1 MFFCSNGK
9 VAGYL
14 CRMTASRP
22 KKYYSSTE
30 ALQLLRK
37 YCAYQER
44 NHQEVRN
51 KLLSL
56 GIRGN
61 DLENLIVKLIEDG
74 FLNEERYAL
83 AFAGGK
89 FRMKNWGR
97 NKIEQQLK
105 AKGISDYLINKAI
118 KEIGEGDYKKS
129 LQQLLGKKAGSI
141 KDSNVFSKKQKLSNF
156 LIRKGYEQEFVWEEV
171 KKYFDE

>member
-1 MFFCSNGK
+1 M
-9 VAGYL
+9 A
-14 CRMTASRP
+14 TSRG
-22 KKYYSSTE
+22 KKYYSTAE
-30 ALQLLRK
+30 ALQLVKK

-44 NHQEVRN
+44 NHQEVRR

-56 GIRGN
+56 GIYGN
-61 DLENLIVKLIEDG
+61 DLENVIVKLIEQG

-105 AKGISDYLINKAI
+105 AKGISDYLINKAM
-118 KEIGEGDYKKS
+118 KEIGEGDYRKS
-129 LQQLLGKKAGSI
+129 LQQLLRKRAGTI
-141 KDSNVFSKKQKLSNF
+141 KDSNVFSRKQKLSNF
-156 LIRKGYEQEFVWEEV
+156 LIRKGYEQELVWEEV
-171 KKYFDE
+171 KKYFEE